1 MTASSLTSVSWRHSL
16 WIISLI
22 VASVLTTFGF
32 ACALP
37 LAAFAT
43 IVALT
48 ASRREA
54 LATMGAIWFAN
65 QAIGF
70 AFMHYPR
77 DTTTLAW
84 GGALLVIALLS
95 FEAAG
100 LVLQR
105 LSGFAGFCV
114 AFLAAF
120 IVYEG
125 SIFAICLATG
135 RDADYFNV
143 AEVSRIF
150 LINACVFIALW
161 AWNRLSATFG
171 LDGQPQ
177 TALAPRHV

>member
-1 MTASSLTSVSWRHSL
+1 MTASSLTSISWRHSL
-16 WIISLI
+16 WIVSLI
-22 VASVLTTFGF
+22 VASILSTFGF

-70 AFMHYPR
+70 AFMHYPL

-84 GGALLVIALLS
+84 GGALGVIALLS
-95 FEAAG
+95 CET
-100 LVLQR
+100 
-105 LSGFAGFCV
+105 AGFVLRRMGGV
-114 AFLAAF
+114 AGFSLAFVSAF

-125 SIFAICLATG
+125 SIFAISLATG
-135 RDADYFNV
+135 RDADDFGV
-143 AEVSRIF
+143 EAVSRIF
-150 LINACVFIALW
+150 LINASALIALW
-161 AWNRLSATFG
+161 ARNKLSATFG
-171 LDGQPQ
+171 LDSKPA
-177 TALAPRHV
+177 TSFALRHV